1 MSDRNEV
8 VNMFPTHAEVEA
20 TMLKLEKDPCLQL
33 TIQLDP
39 ESARK
44 LASIQ
49 EHTNQD
55 HETIVRQILD
65 LYHQQLQAT
74 RRWNRIDSGGVPE
87 LVVESIAA

>member
-20 TMLKLEKDPCLQL
+20 TMLKLEKDPCMQL